1 MSASK
6 KWSPKRMSGIYE
18 DRENSEKSCKFYKI
32 VEMLFELLIDWVV
45 ENR

>member
-1 MSASK
+1 MSAIL

-18 DRENSEKSCKFYKI
+18 EGENSGKFYKI